1 MFTSTAAILD
11 CELWLLSLSK
21 VERNREISHR
31 KIKHDYKHHSF
42 CLSLWGGSLVSKV
55 KSHLLRQTRRR
66 RPTAKWSKAE
76 HMLEEPFPYLAN
88 VGSPGNEVM

>member
-11 CELWLLSLSK
+11 CELGLLSLSK

-31 KIKHDYKHHSF
+31 KIKHDYKPSF
-42 CLSLWGGSLVSKV
+42 LLFVSVGGSLVSKV